1 MKSSP
6 LLLPCDG
13 CGLPASPEHIA
24 ARVHRLELSTR
35 YRPVHVSILFVE
47 AAPAELEPDDFYAA
61 PEKSPLLKAL
71 GIISTGNQPGE
82 KDDPAALLNEFQRRG
97 FHLVYL
103 SECPRPAGNVPG
115 AEEVLRLAPT
125 LVRRVR
131 FNYKPRLV
139 APLGVEL
146 FPLVEALQKAGI
158 GPVITTAAGQPLPVP
173 RAGVPGWPELF
184 QQAVS
189 SAAPRDYLAA
199 GYDRLSVTPSDRDF
213 GAGGNS

>member
-35 YRPVHVSILFVE
+35 YRPVHISILFVA
-47 AAPAELEPDDFYAA
+47 AAPAELDADDFYVA
-61 PEKSPLLKAL
+61 PEKSSLLNAL
-71 GIISTGNQPGE
+71 GITSLENQPGA
-82 KDDPAALLNEFQRRG
+82 KADPAALLNEFQRRG
-97 FHLVYL
+97 FHMVYL
-103 SECPRPAGNVPG
+103 SECPRPADNVPG
-115 AEEVLRLAPT
+115 VEEVSRLAPT

-146 FPLVEALQKAGI
+146 FPLVESLQRAGI

-173 RAGVPGWPELF
+173 RVGDVGWQELF
-184 QQAVS
+184 QRAVS
-189 SAAPRDYLAA
+189 GAVPRDYLAA

>member
-35 YRPVHVSILFVE
+35 YRPVHVSILFVA
-47 AAPAELEPDDFYAA
+47 AAPAELDADDFYVA
-61 PEKSPLLKAL
+61 PEKSDLLSAL
-71 GIISTGNQPGE
+71 GITPAGNQPGA
-82 KDDPAALLNEFQRRG
+82 KADPAALLGEFQRRG

-103 SECPRPAGNVPG
+103 SECPRPADNTPG
-115 AEEVLRLAPT
+115 PEEVSRLTPT

-139 APLGVEL
+139 APLGAEL
-146 FPLVEALQKAGI
+146 FPLVDALQKAGI

-173 RAGVPGWPELF
+173 RAGDPDWLELF
-184 QQAVS
+184 QRAVS

>member
-1 MKSSP
+1 MKASP
-6 LLLPCDG
+6 FLLPCDG

-35 YRPVHVSILFVE
+35 YRPLHISILFV
-47 AAPAELEPDDFYAA
+47 AATPAEFEADDFYAA
-61 PEKSPLLKAL
+61 PEKSALLNVL
-71 GIISTGNQPGE
+71 GITSTENQPGA
-82 KDDPAALLNEFQRRG
+82 KADPAALLNEFQRRG

-103 SECPRPAGNVPG
+103 SECPGSVDTVFG
-115 AEEVLRLAPT
+115 ADEISRLTPT

-139 APLGVEL
+139 APLGAEL

-158 GPVITTAAGQPLPVP
+158 GPLITTAAGQPLPVP
-173 RAGVPGWPELF
+173 RAGNPGWPELF
-184 QQAVS
+184 QRAVS